1 MSGLSVREQ
10 SRAALLAA
18 LRAERWGQ
26 VISVSEA
33 LLVLRR
39 RALLAERVTARRVP
53 AVRAGGL
60 R

>member
-1 MSGLSVREQ
+1 VREK
-10 SRAALLAA
+10 SRAGLLAS

-26 VISVSEA
+26 VVSVSEA